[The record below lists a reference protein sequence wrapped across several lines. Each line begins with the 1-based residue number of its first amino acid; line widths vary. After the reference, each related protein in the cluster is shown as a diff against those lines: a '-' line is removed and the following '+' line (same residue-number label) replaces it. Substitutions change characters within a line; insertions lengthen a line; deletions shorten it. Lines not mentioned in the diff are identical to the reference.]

1 MTVYNLWL
9 DSLVD
14 IDFVSSVCQKD
25 FELPETD
32 CICCNKCEKWFN
44 LNCYGISEH
53 EFKFYVNNKDLFYCK
68 RLCK

>member
-1 MTVYNLWL
+1 MTVYNLQL

-25 FELPETD
+25 FELPEID

-44 LNCYGISEH
+44 LNCCGKSEH